1 MNNSLIIYLQRRVTM
16 SNAKSGG
23 LAGVTAGQTA
33 VCTVG
38 KTGMGLNYRGYSID
52 DLAAHA
58 SFEEVAHL
66 LIHDTLPTQTE
77 LQQYQ
82 NRLKKLRILPEALL
96 TLLEEI
102 PETAHPMDVLRT
114 GVSYLGNLAPE
125 TAMASQQHDI
135 ADRLVA
141 CLPGILLY
149 WYHFSKSN
157 LRIDTQSDEET
168 IAGHFLALLQ
178 QNTPNDL
185 TRRAVD
191 VSLILYAEHEFNAST
206 FAARVTAAT
215 LSDFYS
221 AVCSAIGTLRGPLHG
236 GANEAAMAL
245 IKKFSDAE
253 AAATGLREM
262 LSQKQL
268 VMGFGHRVY
277 TTSDPRS
284 DIIKTWAKELS
295 DARGNTVLLP
305 VSEAIEKVMWDEK
318 KLFPNLDFYSA
329 STYNLCGIPTPLFTP
344 VFVLSRIT
352 GWAAHIL
359 EQRANNKLIRPNAEY
374 IGPDAKQ
381 FIPIEQ
387 R

>member
-1 MNNSLIIYLQRRVTM
+1 M

-82 NRLKKLRILPEALL
+82 NRLKKLRTLPEALL

-125 TAMASQQHDI
+125 TDMASQQHEI

-149 WYHFSKSN
+149 WYHFSK
-157 LRIDTQSDEET
+157 
-168 IAGHFLALLQ
+168 
-178 QNTPNDL
+178 
-185 TRRAVD
+185 
-191 VSLILYAEHEFNAST
+191 
-206 FAARVTAAT
+206 
-215 LSDFYS
+215 
-221 AVCSAIGTLRGPLHG
+221 
-236 GANEAAMAL
+236 
-245 IKKFSDAE
+245 
-253 AAATGLREM
+253 
-262 LSQKQL
+262 
-268 VMGFGHRVY
+268 
-277 TTSDPRS
+277 
-284 DIIKTWAKELS
+284 
-295 DARGNTVLLP
+295 
-305 VSEAIEKVMWDEK
+305 
-318 KLFPNLDFYSA
+318 
-329 STYNLCGIPTPLFTP
+329 
-344 VFVLSRIT
+344 
-352 GWAAHIL
+352 
-359 EQRANNKLIRPNAEY
+359 
-374 IGPDAKQ
+374 
-381 FIPIEQ
+381 
-387 R
+387 